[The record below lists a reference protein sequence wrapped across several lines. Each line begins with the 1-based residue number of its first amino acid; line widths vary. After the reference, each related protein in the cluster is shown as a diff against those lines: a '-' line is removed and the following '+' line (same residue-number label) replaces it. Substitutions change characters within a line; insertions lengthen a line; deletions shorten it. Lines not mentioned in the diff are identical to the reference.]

1 MQIQVINKHS
11 DFKIVED
18 YAGGSVPK
26 RLVFETD
33 GCTQY
38 EASIENGRMKATSEE
53 GKYVIVFEKPEF
65 HVGRLKV
72 TRYYSEDDADMPDG
86 KYDWAKEQKLPIY
99 IGNSS
104 SEEPSEEVVQA
115 FTPIFRG
122 ENAKCDTELSLTSE
136 NAVQN
141 KVVTKSL
148 DTLSKKDV
156 GSAEVLSDGETNTL
170 KIYDKDGNVLAQAE
184 FVAAGKSEEL
194 VQAIADG
201 DAKTLK
207 SAMDYTDVEVESNIK
222 KSLEKQNSNIDILFW
237 LISNLHQQ
245 HFAYIY
251 YTENNELKTLF
262 YSNGSLDGPNF
273 SSYTVGG
280 KPSYYRCWNNTM
292 KVDFENVDMSK
303 IKNMSDMF
311 SNCSKIT
318 TLDLSNFDTSSAIY
332 MNSMFNNC
340 ISLTTLD
347 VSSFDTSS
355 VITMQNMFSKCE
367 KITTLDVSNFD
378 TSNVENMIA
387 MFNIC
392 ISLTKLDLS
401 NFNTSSVIDMSW
413 MFENCE
419 NLTTLDLSNF
429 ETSNVTDTN
438 GMFNNCRSLTS
449 IIGTHTLEEVHAG
462 TIMALKGL
470 KIGISFSDS
479 PNLERASILALFYGL
494 ADLTGKTAQT
504 IMLHATAKA
513 RLTSDDIKIATDKN
527 WKVD

>member
-18 YAGGSVPK
+18 YAGGAVPK
-26 RLVFETD
+26 KLVFETD
-33 GCTQY
+33 GCTKY

-65 HVGRLKV
+65 HVGRLNV
-72 TRYYSEDDADMPDG
+72 TRFYSEDDADMPDG

-122 ENAKCDTELSLTSE
+122 ENVKCDAELSLTSE

-141 KVVTKSL
+141 KVVTDAL
-148 DTLSKKDV
+148 NTLAKKDV

-170 KIYDKDGNVLAQAE
+170 KIYDKDGNVLAEAE

-201 DAKTLK
+201 DEKTLK

-222 KSLEKQNSNIDILFW
+222 KSLEKPNSNIDILFW
-237 LISNLHQQ
+237 LISNLHQR
-245 HFAYIY
+245 FAYIY

-262 YSNGSLDGPNF
+262 FSDGNVDQPNF

-280 KPSYYRCWNNTM
+280 KPSFYKCNSNTTN
-292 KVDFENVDMSK
+292 VVFENFDTSLVT
-303 IKNMSDMF
+303 NMSWVF
-311 SNCSKIT
+311 NNCSKLIKLDVSKFDT
-318 TLDLSNFDTSSAIY
+318 TLATDMSGMFNNCSNLKTLDLSNFDTSSVTN
-332 MNSMFNNC
+332 MSFMFGECSNL
-340 ISLTTLD
+340 I
-347 VSSFDTSS
+347 
-355 VITMQNMFSKCE
+355 E
-367 KITTLDVSNFD
+367 LDVSNFN
-378 TSNVENMIA
+378 TSAVTDMLS
-387 MFNIC
+387 MFSKC
-392 ISLTKLDLS
+392 KFSTLDVS
-401 NFNTSSVIDMSW
+401 KFNTSFVTNMSW
-413 MFENCE
+413 LFFECI

-429 ETSNVTDTN
+429 EMSSVTSTSL
-438 GMFNNCRSLTS
+438 MFHKCNSLKN
-449 IIGTHTLEEVHAG
+449 IIGTHTIEEVQEGSVNA
-462 TIMALKGL
+462 MRGL
-470 KIGISFSDS
+470 KVGISFSDS
-479 PNLERASILALFYGL
+479 PNLERASILALFHGL

-504 IMLHATAKA
+504 ITLHATAKA